1 MRINWQLAQKYV
13 TEVQLLF
20 YALIWIKTF
29 KNSFVLFRIKIIK
42 KYLHYLN
49 IHFQNT
55 TYELCCLFLHIF
67 L

>member
-13 TEVQLLF
+13 TEVKLLF

-55 TYELCCLFLHIF
+55 T
-67 L
+67 